1 MQTAID
7 AALVGYVDRIEGL
20 HIERDEKTADIKVVY
35 GEVRDAGFQV
45 GMVRQMVKERRM
57 DPDARNAKYQLEEE
71 YRCKLGMLADLPLGE
86 AATRAEFGANVVR
99 PRPFAEQPVHEP
111 RRRGRPRKSKIDQHL
126 DNARRHLGLDEKAAG
141 SA

>member
-7 AALVGYVDRIEGL
+7 TALVGYVDRIESL

-86 AATRAEFGANVVR
+86 AATRAEFGVLAR

-111 RRRGRPRKSKIDQHL
+111 RRRGRPRKIDQHL
-126 DNARRHLGLDEKAAG
+126 DNARRHLGFEDEAAG
-141 SA
+141 RA